1 MNVSIILACLGVG
14 ISLYG
19 ITSYMKG
26 ILKDGTQPRM
36 ASWAAWLTANTV
48 FAVVAFHEGAYLAA
62 GINAISAMTNAMVII
77 LSLKQRV
84 SMRPGDAIDWS
95 CLIASVL
102 CVVVTVAVPQNKTL
116 GALFAVMANIV
127 ATIPTLR
134 HAWTKPHEETWQMF
148 AANVFAGSSSM
159 IGIIIAS
166 GFDFT
171 SVAGPLMMIIGNT
184 SMVMITVG
192 RTWATRVEEEVVS
205 DIQTAEEV
213 LTGRLAEGDE

>member
-1 MNVSIILACLGVG
+1 
-14 ISLYG
+14 
-19 ITSYMKG
+19 MKG

>member
-1 MNVSIILACLGVG
+1 LNVSIILACLGVG

-19 ITSYMKG
+19 IASYMKG

-213 LTGRLAEGDE
+213 LTGRLAEGDK

>member
-1 MNVSIILACLGVG
+1 LNVSIILACLGVG

-19 ITSYMKG
+19 IASYIKG

-48 FAVVAFHEGAYLAA
+48 FTVVAFHEGAYLAA
-62 GINAISAMTNAMVII
+62 GINAISALTNAIVII
-77 LSLKQRV
+77 LSIKQKV
-84 SMRPGDAIDWS
+84 SARPGDVIDWS

-102 CVVVTVAVPQNKTL
+102 CVVVTVTMPQNKTL

-148 AANVFAGSSSM
+148 AANVFAGGSSM
-159 IGIIIAS
+159 MSIIIAS

-171 SVAGPLMMIIGNT
+171 SVAGPLMMTIGNM

-192 RTWATRVEEEVVS
+192 RGWATRLEEEVVA
-205 DIQTAEEV
+205 DIRTAEEV
-213 LTGRLAEGDE
+213 LAGRLGEGDE

>member
-19 ITSYMKG
+19 IVSYMKG
-26 ILKDGTQPRM
+26 ILRDGTQPRM

-62 GINAISAMTNAMVII
+62 GINAISAATNAAVII
-77 LSLKQRV
+77 LSIKQRV
-84 SMRPGDAIDWS
+84 SARPDDAIDWS

-102 CVVVTVAVPQNKTL
+102 CVVVTVAMPQNKTL

-192 RTWATRVEEEVVS
+192 RGWAMRVEEEVVA
-205 DIQTAEEV
+205 DIKTAEEV
-213 LTGRLAEGDE
+213 LAGRLAEGDE

>member
-1 MNVSIILACLGVG
+1 
-14 ISLYG
+14 
-19 ITSYMKG
+19 MKG
-26 ILKDGTQPRM
+26 ILRDGTQPRM

-62 GINAISAMTNAMVII
+62 GINAISAATNAAVII
-77 LSLKQRV
+77 LSIKQRV
-84 SMRPGDAIDWS
+84 SARPDDAIDWS

-102 CVVVTVAVPQNKTL
+102 CVVVTVAMPQNKTL

-134 HAWTKPHEETWQMF
+134 HAWTKPQEETWQMF

-192 RTWATRVEEEVVS
+192 RGWAMRVEEEVVA
-205 DIQTAEEV
+205 DIKAAEEV
-213 LTGRLAEGDE
+213 LAGRLAEGDE